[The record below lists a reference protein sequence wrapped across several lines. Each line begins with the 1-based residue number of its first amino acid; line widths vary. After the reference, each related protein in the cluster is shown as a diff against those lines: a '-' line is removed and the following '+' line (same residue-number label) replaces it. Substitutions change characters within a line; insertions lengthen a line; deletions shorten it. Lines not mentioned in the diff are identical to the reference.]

1 MPNAMP
7 GDGRHCA
14 LCHEWGHVSPGLV
27 LSGEDA
33 YLAVPRCVGHV
44 ACRQRIEAAAGA
56 RPELDEPGSPGD
68 DYAAGSDVAAPGH
81 AVQPHPQPM
90 EEPR

>member
-1 MPNAMP
+1 MS
-7 GDGRHCA
+7 GDRRCA
-14 LCHEWGHVSPGLV
+14 LCHEWGNVRPGLD
-27 LSGEDA
+27 LTSEGA
-33 YLAVPRCVGHV
+33 YLVVPRCVDHD
-44 ACRQRIEAAAGA
+44 ACRQRFEAAAGA

-81 AVQPHPQPM
+81 AVQPHPHPM